1 VRLEIPVLPDNRVVM
16 KAVGRKTGR
25 MGAETVRLYPIMMSL
40 EGKRVI
46 VIGGGAVAERKVT
59 GLLETGALVSV
70 ISPELGPRLRELASK
85 GGVDWI
91 AEEFHPSLLDRF
103 NEITLIFGA
112 TNNPQV
118 NLMIHEAATKRKIL
132 CNIADVPDLCTFI
145 VPAVIT
151 QGELMIA
158 VTTGGS
164 SPALA
169 RRIREDL
176 ERRFGPEYAE
186 LTKVLGELRKL
197 VLSAGGPSNEN
208 RKLFMEIVDSELLV
222 ALRENDRNKVLAI
235 LRAILPDYIDPQ
247 AAVEENPR
255 SSPSEG

>member
-1 VRLEIPVLPDNRVVM
+1 M
-16 KAVGRKTGR
+16 
-25 MGAETVRLYPIMMSL
+25 RLYPIMMSL

-46 VIGGGAVAERKVT
+46 VIGGGPVAERKIMS
-59 GLLETGALVSV
+59 LLESGALVSV
-70 ISPELGPRLRELASK
+70 IAPEVGSRVRNLASE
-85 GGVDWI
+85 GRVDWI
-91 AEEFHPSLLDRF
+91 AKDFHPSLLDRF
-103 NEITLIFGA
+103 SEIALIFGA
-112 TNNPQV
+112 TNSRQV

-176 ERRFGPEYAE
+176 EKRFGPEYGE

-208 RKLFMEIVDSELLV
+208 RKLFMEIVDSELLI
-222 ALRENDRNKVLAI
+222 ASSRE
-235 LRAILPDYIDPQ
+235 
-247 AAVEENPR
+247 
-255 SSPSEG
+255 

>member
-1 VRLEIPVLPDNRVVM
+1 M
-16 KAVGRKTGR
+16 
-25 MGAETVRLYPIMMSL
+25 RLYPIMMSL

-46 VIGGGAVAERKVT
+46 VIGGGSVAERKIM
-59 GLLETGALVSV
+59 GLLESGALVSI
-70 ISPELGPRLRELASK
+70 ISPELGGRLRELASD
-85 GGVDWI
+85 GRVDWI
-91 AEEFHPSLLDRF
+91 AENFYPSLLNRF
-103 NEITLIFGA
+103 DEIALIFGA
-112 TNNPQV
+112 TNSRQV
-118 NLMIHEAATKRKIL
+118 NLTIHEAATKRKIP

-176 ERRFGPEYAE
+176 EKRFGPEYAE

-222 ALRENDRNKVLAI
+222 ALRENDRNRVLAI
-235 LRAILPDYIDPQ
+235 LKTILPDYIDPQ

-255 SSPSEG
+255 SSTPEG

>member
-1 VRLEIPVLPDNRVVM
+1 M
-16 KAVGRKTGR
+16 
-25 MGAETVRLYPIMMSL
+25 RLYPIIMNL
-40 EGKRVI
+40 ERRRVI
-46 VIGGGAVAERKVT
+46 VIGGGPVAERKIM
-59 GLLETGALVSV
+59 GLLETGPLITV
-70 ISPELGPRLRELASK
+70 ISPELGQRLRELASEERI
-85 GGVDWI
+85 DWI
-91 AEEFHPSLLDRF
+91 AEHFDPSLLDRF
-103 NEITLIFGA
+103 DEIALIFGA
-112 TNNPQV
+112 TSSRQV

-176 ERRFGPEYAE
+176 EKRFGPEYAE

-208 RKLFMEIVDSELLV
+208 RKLFMEIVDSELLA
-222 ALRENDRNKVLAI
+222 ALRENDRNRVLAI
-235 LRAILPDYIDPQ
+235 LRTILPDYIDPK
-247 AAVEENPR
+247 AAVEEKPR
-255 SSPSEG
+255 RSTPEG